1 MRIHEYQSRQL
12 LADAGVP
19 VPVAEVVESVDQA
32 AEAGKRIGGRVVVK
46 AQVLA
51 GGRGK
56 AGFVRLCEEV
66 DQVRD
71 AAAFMLGRR
80 MVSAQT
86 GPAGVSVKKLLVAS
100 AVEIDR
106 EYYLGVIIDRSRR
119 CPVLMASRHGGVEIE
134 ETAARDPQAIHKE
147 WLHPHLGLQPFQI
160 RRITKMLGIEAPA
173 EVKALAVTLKGMVE
187 VFLGCD
193 ASLVEINPLVVT
205 RGGELMAID
214 AKVNL
219 DDNGLFRH
227 PEIAQLHDEAEEN
240 PAEVRARAA
249 GLSYIARDGNIGCI
263 VNGAGLAMATMD
275 LIKHHGGEPAN
286 FLDVGGGVT
295 AEGALEAFR
304 IVLSEETVKGV
315 LVNIFGGIA
324 RCDLIAGAIIAAAR
338 EVGFRVPVVV
348 RLEGTNVDIA
358 RKMLEEVAIP
368 GLVTAVDLTDA
379 ARKACAVVTG
389 SDGHS

>member
-19 VPVAEVVESVDQA
+19 VPPAEVVESVDQA
-32 AEAGKRIGGRVVVK
+32 AGAGRRIGGRLVVK

-56 AGFVRLCEEV
+56 AGFVRLCETA
-66 DQVRD
+66 DQVRE
-71 AAAFMLGRR
+71 AAGFMLGRR
-80 MVSAQT
+80 MVSPQT
-86 GPAGVSVKKLLVAS
+86 GPAGVPVKKLLVAS

-106 EYYLGVIIDRSRR
+106 EYYLGVTIDRSRR

-134 ETAARDPQAIHKE
+134 ETAARDPRAIHKE

-160 RRITKMLGIEAPA
+160 RRVTKVLGLTVPA
-173 EVKALAVTLKGMVE
+173 EVKALAATLRGMVD
-187 VFLGCD
+187 VFLRCD

-205 RGGELMAID
+205 RSGELMAID
-214 AKVNL
+214 AKITF

-227 PEIAQLHDEAEEN
+227 PEIARLHDEAEEN

-249 GLSYIARDGNIGCI
+249 GLSYIAMDGNIGCI

-304 IVLSEETVKGV
+304 IVLAEEKVKGV

-324 RCDLIAGAIIAAAR
+324 RCDLIAGAIIAAAC

-358 RKMLEEVAIP
+358 RKMLEEGAIP
-368 GLVTAVDLTDA
+368 KLVTAVDLTDA
-379 ARKACAVVTG
+379 ARKACTLVTG
-389 SDGHS
+389 SNDHS